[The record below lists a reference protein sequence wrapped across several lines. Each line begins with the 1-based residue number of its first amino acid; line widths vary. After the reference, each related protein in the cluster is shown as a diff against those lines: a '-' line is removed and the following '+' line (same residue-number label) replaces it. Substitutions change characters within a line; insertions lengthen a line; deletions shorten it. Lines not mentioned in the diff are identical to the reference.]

1 MNKSEVPATVR
12 SSLPTAMGVLFSV
25 ALFACTAVPP
35 KQNMGTLTASDG
47 VRKMFEDNPDMQTL
61 MADGTK
67 VRCRQIQRVGT
78 HIHSRLCMTVEE
90 WKDQEEA
97 LAKTKMDWM
106 AGPCTKFSRVL
117 DQDHLPAQC

>member
-1 MNKSEVPATVR
+1 MNESKSISTLQVSAPTVI
-12 SSLPTAMGVLFSV
+12 GIVLSTF
-25 ALFACTAVPP
+25 LFACTAVPP
-35 KQNMGTLTASDG
+35 KQNMGTLTASEG
-47 VRKMFEDNPDMQTL
+47 VRKMFEDNPEMQTL

-90 WKDQEEA
+90 WRDKEEA
-97 LAKTKMDWM
+97 LAKTKMDMM

-117 DQDHLPAQC
+117 EKDHAPAQC